1 MLDLESLDIAATDY
15 TMFPRTFA
23 DGTTGPSDRDASI

>member
-1 MLDLESLDIAATDY
+1 MLDLESLDIADTDY

-23 DGTTGPSDRDASI
+23 DGTKVNRDASI